1 VQVHGRVITSTLPH
15 QVRAMKEAP
24 KPTSVT
30 TLKAYLGMLT
40 FCSKCLPKLS
50 TLLYCLLRRR
60 GPWRWGTKQAKA
72 FKACKKFLTYDK
84 CLTHLDSS
92 LKLTLACDA
101 SHFGLEAEMSD
112 GRERPIGYSS
122 RTLNPSERNYSQLE
136 KEGFFMH
143 LRNQEN
149 FGRPFDLVTNH
160 KLLLGLLKERR
171 PVSLK
176 RLHESRGGRSCY
188 WVS

>member
-1 VQVHGRVITSTLPH
+1 
-15 QVRAMKEAP
+15 
-24 KPTSVT
+24 
-30 TLKAYLGMLT
+30 
-40 FCSKCLPKLS
+40 
-50 TLLYCLLRRR
+50 
-60 GPWRWGTKQAKA
+60 
-72 FKACKKFLTYDK
+72 
-84 CLTHLDSS
+84 
-92 LKLTLACDA
+92 
-101 SHFGLEAEMSD
+101 MSD

-136 KEGFFMH
+136 KEGFFVH

-176 RLHESRGGRSCY
+176 RLHESRGGWSCY
-188 WVS
+188 WVSWRNDVQYPLKSLHELRWSLFLSTYEYTLLFWKTGAHGNADALHYQKNNGDSELQPYSSRRLELSSYEGCLMWGTRVVIPPPGRVALLQELH